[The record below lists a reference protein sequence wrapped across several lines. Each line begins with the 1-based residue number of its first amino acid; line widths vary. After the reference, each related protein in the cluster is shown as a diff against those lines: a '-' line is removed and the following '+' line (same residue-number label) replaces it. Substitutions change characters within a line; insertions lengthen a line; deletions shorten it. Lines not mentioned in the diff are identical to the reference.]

1 MNIEMDQSLLKEL
14 GMGSD
19 GQASRKAFVDF
30 TNADALLLKE
40 LAPIVSEHADNIV
53 DAFYDNVARYPSL
66 QGVIQRADS
75 NIERLKGA
83 QKKYLLE
90 LFAGDYGES
99 YFERRLKIGIIH
111 NKIGLTPRW
120 YLGSYSVYIQLITQ
134 LIMKK
139 CLFRPRLAEKYLQA
153 VNKIIGGLTGENSA
167 AHQKIQEKF
176 ADLQSR
182 LRLRFNQS
190 AQNFYIAPQDFDD
203 FDEIIAGDLEQEIQ
217 EIVSES
223 IGTILNAVGDAM
235 ATSDDDDIEQ
245 RVETMAARIESIG
258 DNIEIKIDKPAD
270 KLGIKTIQF
279 CQNLI
284 LLNDKETSM
293 QQLIPQLAQ
302 YDLIRTS
309 LR

>member
-1 MNIEMDQSLLKEL
+1 MKKRSPAIFYGLIIAIFS
-14 GMGSD
+14 G
-19 GQASRKAFVDF
+19 F
-30 TNADALLLKE
+30 NANAAHCD
-40 LAPIVSEHADNIV
+40 VN
-53 DAFYDNVARYPSL
+53 FNY
-66 QGVIQRADS
+66 GVIIDPSHLRIIDHGQTIVQINNDQQLFIKGKEVSLNQKQQQILTLYAQGIRTQVPEIVAIA
-75 NIERLKGA
+75 IEGIDLGLK
-83 QKKYLLE
+83 
-90 LFAGDYGES
+90 
-99 YFERRLKIGIIH
+99 
-111 NKIGLTPRW
+111 
-120 YLGSYSVYIQLITQ
+120 
-134 LIMKK
+134 
-139 CLFRPRLAEKYLQA
+139 A

-245 RVETMAARIESIG
+245 RVETMAERIENIG
-258 DNIEIKIDKPAD
+258 DNIEIEIDKPAD